1 MLCCLLPMGEVAA
14 HEAEEVLLGGALRT
28 VVEISFPDAS
38 TCIFTWWPCIHSFKG
53 LWSPLIR
60 FLDVLFNV
68 NLFSFFVITFFSHI
82 KTNSNICH

>member
-60 FLDVLFNV
+60 CFGCPFLWEFTALYFRFSLLLFFRV
-68 NLFSFFVITFFSHI
+68 
-82 KTNSNICH
+82 